1 VISMHFYVC
10 LYFALKGQCHKIFL
24 LQVFFLESSFS
35 KPLKI
40 RFRVISNFFKKLC
53 LGIFASQGTPL
64 VQHRWETCT
73 GINKTGGKFAEE
85 GSLQISS
92 ANSQICRLTK
102 FVKFANLPQVWHL
115 WICDLW
121 TQYFLRFG
129 LQILCRLKTSTN
141 LQILYFLKIHS

>member
-1 VISMHFYVC
+1 VLIFCFKGTVSQDF
-10 LYFALKGQCHKIFL
+10 FASG
-24 LQVFFLESSFS
+24 FFHESSFS

-85 GSLQISS
+85 GSPQISS
-92 ANSQICRLTK
+92 ANPQICGLTK
-102 FVKFANLPQVWHL
+102 FVTFANLPQVWHL